1 MLSHTIRNTEYRIY
15 SQEEWR
21 AEMMKCLTSGWR
33 PFDISSGLLAGTPI
47 VAEFG
52 RLSARAVVVSK
63 TN

>member
-1 MLSHTIRNTEYRIY
+1 MVSHTINSTEFRIY
-15 SQEEWR
+15 SQEEWKV
-21 AEMMKCLTSGWR
+21 EMMKCLTSGWR

-47 VAEFG
+47 VAEFD